1 MKTTNKILVVDLE
14 ATCWK
19 KDGEYQRNHSEII
32 EIGIC
37 ELDVPSGEISN
48 QQGILVIPEHSEIS
62 RFCTELTSITPE
74 MVAQDGVSF
83 EDAIDI
89 LFDEYDSSAY
99 TWASYGAYDRNKV
112 MEECRKKHVDFP
124 FGDQHINVKEEFRR
138 CNGMRRAIGMARAL
152 KQLRIPLEGR
162 HHRGVDDA
170 NNTAKILHWCL
181 NNQ

>member
-14 ATCWK
+14 ATCWEQ
-19 KDGEYQRNHSEII
+19 DGEYQRNQSEII

-37 ELDVPSGEISN
+37 ELDVLSGEISK
-48 QQGILVIPEHSEIS
+48 QQGILVIPEHSKIS

-74 MVAQDGVSF
+74 MVAQEGVSF

-89 LFDEYDSSAY
+89 LFDEYDASAY
-99 TWASYGAYDRNKV
+99 TWASYGAYDRSK
-112 MEECRKKHVDFP
+112 MLEECRKKYVDFP

-138 CNGMRRAIGMARAL
+138 CNSMRRGIGMARAL